1 MFHNFFQLQDTSRSM
16 LSKVVLAI
24 VFGIIAFVTVVG
36 NIMVMVSFKM
46 DKQLQTISNYFLFR
60 CFCFFTLPHWNFNMS
75 SHGQPSD
82 CRLHNRSIFDPILHN
97 PADREWEVA
106 AQVFPILNFGETG
119 KTGNYF
125 SLSRELCDI
134 WLSID
139 YMASNASVMNLLAIS
154 VDRWQNL
161 LSSANTNISYST
173 TLSESIRDFTSN
185 YKGSI

>member
-97 PADREWEVA
+97 PTDREREVA
-106 AQVFPILNFGETG
+106 SQVFPILQFRRNGKLLFSQSGALRHLALDRLHGEQC
-119 KTGNYF
+119 K
-125 SLSRELCDI
+125 CDEPLGHI
-134 WLSID
+134 RRQVAESFVKCKYKYILFH
-139 YMASNASVMNLLAIS
+139 
-154 VDRWQNL
+154 
-161 LSSANTNISYST
+161 NIV
-173 TLSESIRDFTSN
+173 RVH
-185 YKGSI
+185 KGLYVKL